1 MKKLRISEIFKE
13 KESFKGREVELK
25 GWVHKIRNQSK
36 FSFLVLRDISGLI
49 QCFIDKKEILKVV
62 ETLPSESVVTIK
74 GIAKPEKQAP
84 GGIEINV
91 ESIEV
96 INKPVEDLPFQVYEK
111 EGDEQPALPIR
122 LDSRWVDLRK
132 PKNALIFKVWTCME
146 KYMREFW
153 YKEGFIEIK
162 SPKLIEIP
170 SEGGAEAFTLDYFGR
185 PAYLAQSPQFYKQMA
200 MASGF
205 EKVFEVGPIFR
216 AEKSLTGRH
225 STEFTG
231 VDMEISFVDSLEEL
245 MEFEEDWIISWLKG
259 VKEEM
264 GEEIKEVFGRDIVI
278 PKKPFPRMTFKEVM
292 NMLGK
297 DTLDLGTE
305 DEKILGER
313 IKEKYGH
320 EFVFVTEWPWVER
333 PFYHKKVEGEDT
345 SDSYDLLWNGLEI
358 TTGSLREHRYDI
370 VIKQAKEKGIPLENF
385 ESFFQFFK
393 YGCPPHG
400 GLGVGPTR
408 LLMKLLNIDNIRE
421 VTYLPRDPKRLTP

>member
-13 KESFKGREVELK
+13 KESFNGREIELK

-74 GIAKPEKQAP
+74 GIAKLEKQAP

-122 LDSRWVDLRK
+122 LDNRWVDLRK
-132 PKNALIFKVWTCME
+132 PKNALIFKVSTCME

-153 YKEGFIEIK
+153 NKEDFIEMK
-162 SPKLIEIP
+162 SPKLIGIP
-170 SEGGAEAFTLDYFGR
+170 SEGGAEAFTCDYFGI

-205 EKVFEVGPIFR
+205 EKVFEIAPIFR
-216 AEKSLTGRH
+216 AEKSLTARH
-225 STEFTG
+225 GTE
-231 VDMEISFVDSLEEL
+231 VISIDMEVSFADSLEDIMQL
-245 MEFEEDWIISWLKG
+245 EEDWIIYWLKG
-259 VKEEM
+259 IKEEM

-278 PKKPFPRMTFKEVM
+278 PEKPFPRITYKEVV
-292 NMLGK
+292 NILKK
-297 DTLDLGTE
+297 DVPDLATE
-305 DEKILGER
+305 DEKALGEY

-320 EFVFVTEWPWVER
+320 EFVFVTKWPWAKR
-333 PFYHKKVEGEDT
+333 PFYHKKIEGEDY
-345 SDSYDLLWNGLEI
+345 SDSYDLIWNGLEV

-370 VIKQAKEKGIPLENF
+370 LIEQAKEKNIPLENF
-385 ESFFQFFK
+385 ETFFQFFK

-400 GLGVGPTR
+400 GMGIGYHR
-408 LLMKLLNIDNIRE
+408 LLMKLLDIDNIRE